1 MTGGH
6 PRVLLFTVALA
17 VAVIAVAADAQP
29 REPSLEELE
38 MERLL
43 EQATQ
48 MFEKQDLSIE
58 EMSADFQYRCLRSIG
73 DTPFCEC
80 LVRRRPYPLRF
91 EQYVGITSRT
101 RSELDYDT
109 LSDGSKKIVDEV
121 FLLRDACVGG

>member
-1 MTGGH
+1 MAGRH
-6 PRVLLFTVALA
+6 SWVLQLAVALA
-17 VAVIAVAADAQP
+17 LVAVIRNVQP

-43 EQATQ
+43 EQASAS
-48 MFEKQDLSIE
+48 FEKQGLSIE

-80 LVRRRPYPLRF
+80 LVRKRPYPLRF

-101 RSELDYDT
+101 RAELDYEG
-109 LSDGSKKIVDEV
+109 LSDTSRNIVDEV
-121 FLLRDACVGG
+121 FLLRDACVAR

>member
-1 MTGGH
+1 MTRRGR
-6 PRVLLFTVALA
+6 PALLLA
-17 VAVIAVAADAQP
+17 VILISASAYGQD

-43 EQATQ
+43 EQASG
-48 MFEKQDLSIE
+48 MFEKRALSIE
-58 EMSADFQYRCLRSIG
+58 EISADFEYRCLRSIG

-91 EQYVGITSRT
+91 EQYIGITSRT

-109 LSDGSKKIVDEV
+109 LGDVSKAVVDKV
-121 FLLRDACVGG
+121 FALRDECVAR